1 MDVLKF
7 LKCIRSKR
15 FELADLKEQ
24 RDEIY
29 YSLMPSGIRYD
40 LDKVQ
45 TSPTDRMPDVAG
57 DLAEVQA
64 IIDQRIE
71 RLSGDIMLAN
81 HVIDQMPTAECR
93 QLLMLRYLSGKRRPL
108 SWNDIA
114 DKMDYSVDHVQGKLH
129 RKAINEAR
137 AVWRKENSSE
147 QVLM

>member
-45 TSPTDRMPDVAG
+45 TSPTDRMPAVAG
-57 DLAEVQA
+57 DLAEVQT

-71 RLSGDIMLAN
+71 RLSNDILLAN
-81 HVIDQMPTAECR
+81 RIIDKMPTAECR

-137 AVWRKENSSE
+137 AVWRKENGGQIS
-147 QVLM
+147 

>member
-45 TSPTDRMPDVAG
+45 TSPTDRMPAVAG
-57 DLAEVQA
+57 DLAEVQTMT
-64 IIDQRIE
+64 
-71 RLSGDIMLAN
+71 SCS
-81 HVIDQMPTAECR
+81 PTASLTRCQR
-93 QLLMLRYLSGKRRPL
+93 QSAESCSCSGI
-108 SWNDIA
+108 WQA
-114 DKMDYSVDHVQGKLH
+114 DGNH
-129 RKAINEAR
+129 
-137 AVWRKENSSE
+137 
-147 QVLM
+147 